1 MEQVSMTNSFVLTHI
16 SHATFASISV
26 ENKGVSQ
33 ISVDSNNRVDVDI
46 QDKSNNQSLNHQN
59 IVDELNKISEEKPLS
74 ISFTYDKELNRSY
87 INIIDKESGKVI
99 RKLPSEEA
107 IKFAKSIKESMIK
120 LMDKRG

>member
-16 SHATFASISV
+16 SHATFAGISV

-33 ISVDSNNRVDVDI
+33 ISVDSYNRVDVDI
-46 QDKSNNQSLNHQN
+46 KDKSNNQSLNHQN

>member
-16 SHATFASISV
+16 SHATFAGISV

-46 QDKSNNQSLNHQN
+46 KDKSNNQSLNHQN

-107 IKFAKSIKESMIK
+107 IKFAKSIKESIIK